1 MDAEPPRTT
10 HEAEEDS
17 RNRDIEIYVNG
28 EILHRDDA
36 KVSVYDSGFLLGDG
50 MWEGMRLHNG
60 KSAPVSPGPLQGA
73 SATSTR
79 NWSGPIQSS
88 WRPSRR
94 RWRLRAGRSMR

>member
-60 KSAPVSPGPLQGA
+60 KWAFFDGHMDRLFDSCKARISAW
-73 SATSTR
+73 TR
-79 NWSGPIQSS
+79 LP
-88 WRPSRR
+88 RPSPRPT
-94 RWRLRAGRSMR
+94 A

>member
-1 MDAEPPRTT
+1 MDAETPRTT

-17 RNRDIEIYVNG
+17 RNRDIGIYVNG
-28 EILHRDDA
+28 DIFHRDDA

-60 KSAPVSPGPLQGA
+60 RWAPVSPGPLQGA

-79 NWSGPIQSS
+79 N
-88 WRPSRR
+88 
-94 RWRLRAGRSMR
+94 